1 MKTIPAPVCLR
12 RAVLALVSLL
22 ALSLAPSVMG
32 ADDDEIDRTV
42 WEPFTQS
49 FAACDAAAFNQL
61 HSKDLVRA
69 ERDRGM
75 VMDFEE
81 YCRFNEQMFQ
91 RARDAQAKQVLELRF
106 TERLRNGNLA
116 YEVGI
121 YRTTIVVGGETHEYF
136 GRFHVVLRKEE
147 GVWKILVDSDSSEGG
162 TVGAKDFSEAN
173 LQSAAG

>member
-12 RAVLALVSLL
+12 RAVLALASLVAL
-22 ALSLAPSVMG
+22 ALALPVMG
-32 ADDDEIDRTV
+32 AAEDEIDRTV
-42 WEPFTQS
+42 WEPFTRS
-49 FAACDAAAFNQL
+49 FAACDAAGFNQL

-69 ERDRGM
+69 ERDRGR

-81 YCRFNEQMFQ
+81 YCRHNEGMFQ
-91 RARDAQAKQVLELRF
+91 QARDTQANQVLELRF
-106 TERLRNGNLA
+106 TERLRKGDLA

-136 GRFHVVLRKEE
+136 GRFHVVLRNEA

-162 TVGAKDFSEAN
+162 TVGAKDFSEAS
-173 LQSAAG
+173 LMGAAR